1 MGVFEKLPYLNYH
14 DINLDWLVKQ
24 TKKNASDNTKL
35 MKIFKDVED
44 QGIIGV
50 VTDVTE
56 NPDNTVKIDYYDND
70 SDTFDD
76 FTVYDKTG
84 ADNAISGAQ
93 SAAESYA
100 DNAIANAFKGLGD
113 LPAETDLQNTD
124 LLLINRSG
132 AAEAIA
138 GDVVAKQSDMSTA
151 QGDITNLQT
160 DKVDKTSMK
169 VVTLVSGDTIAGT
182 VNNMPENSR
191 NMIIQNGL
199 AVSDAPITS
208 STYFIYTV
216 EKGANNRIYI
226 EATVNGGGVAYEHYF
241 AIYSGSGS
249 ITWRRY
255 VETPSSFVMNP
266 LTTSAGSNSF
276 NVASGSR
283 HLVAFIDSDANR
295 NGLYLVWATGA
306 GNVGYVTVQTASG
319 LTITTTTNT
328 FTVDT
333 GSGTPVG
340 MDFWIGT
347 RLTHN

>member
-24 TKKNASDNTKL
+24 TKKNAADNTKL

-84 ADNAISGAQ
+84 ADNAI
-93 SAAESYA
+93 A
-100 DNAIANAFKGLGD
+100 DAFKGLGD
-113 LPAETDLQNTD
+113 LPAETNLQDTD

-138 GDVVAKQSDMSTA
+138 GDVVAKQSDMDTVE
-151 QGDITNLQT
+151 GDITSLQT
-160 DKVDKTSMK
+160 DKVDKTSMQ
-169 VVTLVSGDTIAGT
+169 VVTLAAGDTIQGS
-182 VNNMPENSR
+182 VNALPVNSR
-191 NMIIQNGL
+191 CMLLQNGI
-199 AVSDAPITS
+199 AISDAPITS
-208 STYFIYTV
+208 STTIIYIVDKAT
-216 EKGANNRIYI
+216 ANRIYI
-226 EATVNGGGVAYEHYF
+226 EATVTGGGVAYEHYF
-241 AIYSGSGS
+241 AITEGSS

-276 NVASGSR
+276 NVGSGSR
-283 HLVAFIDSDANR
+283 HLVAFVDSDPNR
-295 NGLYLVWATGA
+295 NGLYLVWATGS
-306 GNVGYVTVQTASG
+306 GSVGYVTVQTASG

-333 GSGTPVG
+333 GTGTPVG

-347 RLTHN
+347 RMTHN